1 MQSSNLASKKA
12 EAPMPQKVVD
22 AKEIQSEK
30 AEVQNLEASKSKECA
45 QSVKEI
51 TDETQRLSIDESK
64 PADKN
69 LSDAP
74 VTEKTGDQTEAKS
87 IPEEAKKSDGD
98 KKESLS
104 PQSKKRLHDDITNL
118 NEGEDKLEEKQP
130 TDGQKSSE
138 D

>member
-87 IPEEAKKSDGD
+87 IPKEAKKSDGHN
-98 KKESLS
+98 KQAVSESSVKE
-104 PQSKKRLHDDITNL
+104 
-118 NEGEDKLEEKQP
+118 
-130 TDGQKSSE
+130 KSS
-138 D
+138 